1 MGKLNLIISMGVSLL
16 LCLET
21 PLEAQIS
28 AVSAQAA
35 IEQAQTQPGE
45 DRLGTRT
52 VAELMEEFGVPGALQ
67 SLRISRSTGRKP
79 MG

>member
-1 MGKLNLIISMGVSLL
+1 MDKLSLVVCVGVNLL

-35 IEQAQTQPGE
+35 IEQTQTQPVENG
-45 DRLGTRT
+45 LGTRA
-52 VAELMEEFGVPGALQ
+52 VAELFNITNYQPLDEKA
-67 SLRISRSTGRKP
+67 
-79 MG
+79 

>member
-1 MGKLNLIISMGVSLL
+1 MSQHWRADKKMGKLDFIVCVSVSLL

-35 IEQAQTQPGE
+35 IEQTQTQPVENG
-45 DRLGTRT
+45 LGTRT
-52 VAELMEEFGVPGALQ
+52 VAELFN
-67 SLRISRSTGRKP
+67 ITNY
-79 MG
+79 

>member
-1 MGKLNLIISMGVSLL
+1 MGKLDFIVCVGVSLL

-45 DRLGTRT
+45 DGLGTRT
-52 VAELMEEFGVPGALQ
+52 VAELFN
-67 SLRISRSTGRKP
+67 ITNY
-79 MG
+79 

>member
-52 VAELMEEFGVPGALQ
+52 VAELMEELQ